1 MFFLQKWS
9 RRGVGDVDLVEMRTF
24 HTSASFSLQMNQI
37 KTSILLSLQMNQT
50 KTFASFSLQ
59 HQKKTRENKNK
70 KANISSLWPYGYPLA
85 PHSLWSLFF
94 VFLGFLKFFLFLT
107 KSGSCLGHLLVCWR
121 FFSQNSFKILT
132 FTTPPP
138 IATSSLFFGW
148 VGLSYT
154 FRLQFAKG
162 ASQQLR
168 RKQPQPWNDS
178 DALRDAAL
186 GNYGGNVTRLS
197 EWPSAPSSGQ
207 VQVRKIMRRIST
219 GWFDWLTDWLTVM
232 KMKKM
237 MIVLFR
243 AGSVAYVFLC
253 ARESFPF
260 WPTLSY
266 LHLWRHPL
274 MKKET
279 LVQTFDEVL
288 EGFIDILLTLVG
300 WMQEMNETGSRQI
313 VATCSEQAWYGL
325 DFFEISKPSS
335 LN

>member
-1 MFFLQKWS
+1 MVTEGGGG
-9 RRGVGDVDLVEMRTF
+9 RGSCRNAHVSYICF
-24 HTSASFSLQMNQI
+24 IFSPNEPNQNI
-37 KTSILLSLQMNQT
+37 YFIVSPNEPNKNICFIFPPTP
-50 KTFASFSLQ
+50 
-59 HQKKTRENKNK
+59 KKTRENQKK
-70 KANISSLWPYGYPLA
+70 KANISTLWPYGYPLA

-94 VFLGFLKFFLFLT
+94 LFFLVFSSFFLFLT

-219 GWFDWLTDWLTVM
+219 G
-232 KMKKM
+232 
-237 MIVLFR
+237 
-243 AGSVAYVFLC
+243 
-253 ARESFPF
+253 
-260 WPTLSY
+260 
-266 LHLWRHPL
+266 
-274 MKKET
+274 
-279 LVQTFDEVL
+279 
-288 EGFIDILLTLVG
+288 
-300 WMQEMNETGSRQI
+300 
-313 VATCSEQAWYGL
+313 
-325 DFFEISKPSS
+325 
-335 LN
+335 